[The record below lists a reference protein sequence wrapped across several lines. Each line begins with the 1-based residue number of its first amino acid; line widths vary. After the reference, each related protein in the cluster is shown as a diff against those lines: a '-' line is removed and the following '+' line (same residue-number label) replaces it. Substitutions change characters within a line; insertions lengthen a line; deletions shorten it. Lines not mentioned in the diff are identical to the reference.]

1 MKNIIRYFL
10 LASTVATLLYIHLTI
25 VRGLKLDRDTYRSN
39 TTTLLD
45 SVEQYKAKSGL
56 NAARAGTLTLRLS
69 EFEKL
74 RAEDAKVIEDLK
86 IKNRSLDQFTSVQ
99 TQTIQQLKGVV
110 RDSIVYRDKLILDT
124 LKCIKLNYEYLDLV
138 GCIDNG
144 VFSGSIDIKDHLQ
157 ILITTKYKRFLG
169 FLWRTKKV
177 KDTRVDVSSKNPN
190 TRIVGVEV
198 INIRK

>member
-25 VRGLKLDRDTYRSN
+25 VRGLKLDRDTYKAN

-45 SVEQYKAKSGL
+45 SVEQYRAKSGL

-169 FLWRTKKV
+169 FLWKTKKV
-177 KDTRVDVSSKNPN
+177 KDTWVDVRSKNPN